1 MQGIRSFLC
10 RASAQILF
18 IHILAENPTYADQA
32 LHQALARSGDV
43 EAQVALASLS
53 AIHRTTVDDY
63 LAIVHQLFLR
73 LVA

>member
-18 IHILAENPTYADQA
+18 IHILAENSCDANQT
-32 LHQALARSGDV
+32 LHQGLARTGDV
-43 EAQVALASLS
+43 EAQVALTCLP
-53 AIHRTTVDDY
+53 AIHRTAVDEH
-63 LAIVHQLFLR
+63 LAVIHQLFVS